1 MNTPK
6 LENNH
11 VKITPLNLE
20 NYEQLLDIVQQKTS
34 AILSQKN

>member
-11 VKITPLNLE
+11 VKLTPLNSE
-20 NYEQLLDIVQQKTS
+20 NYKQLLDIVQQKT
-34 AILSQKN
+34 

>member
-20 NYEQLLDIVQQKTS
+20 NYEHLLDIVQQKN
-34 AILSQKN
+34 LV